1 MTDNKRNDVNR
12 NIGLD
17 IIRCIAILFVISC
30 HFFLLNTSLREVP
43 FHGISLFIQ
52 ATVLSL
58 CLTAVPLFV
67 ILTGYL
73 NINKQCSWKY
83 YKNIKKV
90 LFSYILFS
98 IITILFRK
106 YYLNETL
113 SWVEW
118 GLKILDFSAIPYGW
132 YIEMWIGLYLL
143 TPFLNILYNNIEG
156 QRNKQLLIIILF
168 VTTTF
173 PHWLNRNEMH
183 LFPGYWQKCWP
194 LIFYFAG
201 AYIHEYQPKIKR
213 NIAWVSIIGI
223 CLFNPILN
231 LILPTPSLILFGG
244 GLEDGCFFFI
254 AILVFLQ
261 CYQLTIKK
269 TILKSFIVNL
279 SLCSLDVYLC
289 CYIFDAFY
297 YPIFKAEFYNSQAQ
311 FGLYFFVLVP
321 LVLFS
326 SFIVAWFKMFLK
338 Q

>member
-143 TPFLNILYNNIEG
+143 TPFLNILYN
-156 QRNKQLLIIILF
+156 KF
-168 VTTTF
+168 
-173 PHWLNRNEMH
+173 
-183 LFPGYWQKCWP
+183 
-194 LIFYFAG
+194 
-201 AYIHEYQPKIKR
+201 
-213 NIAWVSIIGI
+213 
-223 CLFNPILN
+223 
-231 LILPTPSLILFGG
+231 
-244 GLEDGCFFFI
+244 
-254 AILVFLQ
+254 
-261 CYQLTIKK
+261 
-269 TILKSFIVNL
+269 NL
-279 SLCSLDVYLC
+279 SKIVY
-289 CYIFDAFY
+289 IM
-297 YPIFKAEFYNSQAQ
+297 I
-311 FGLYFFVLVP
+311 
-321 LVLFS
+321 
-326 SFIVAWFKMFLK
+326 
-338 Q
+338 

>member
-201 AYIHEYQPKIKR
+201 AYIQH
-213 NIAWVSIIGI
+213 
-223 CLFNPILN
+223 
-231 LILPTPSLILFGG
+231 
-244 GLEDGCFFFI
+244 
-254 AILVFLQ
+254 
-261 CYQLTIKK
+261 
-269 TILKSFIVNL
+269 
-279 SLCSLDVYLC
+279 
-289 CYIFDAFY
+289 
-297 YPIFKAEFYNSQAQ
+297 
-311 FGLYFFVLVP
+311 
-321 LVLFS
+321 
-326 SFIVAWFKMFLK
+326 
-338 Q
+338 